1 MNKQRKTSNIL
12 NVFQYNETT
21 KAVTLPSTLDLTA
34 PGSSDDSTK
43 APTTAWVRA
52 LISSLGYVTLAS
64 DQTITGLKT
73 IVRSGDVLNF
83 KIGTDN
89 LYALKIVY
97 NQNELVESGEATW
110 SFANTFN
117 NGSGT
122 GITTTPI
129 SFFRGVLVTGQRLL
143 SASVN
148 TNLIAYY
155 GNNPSGRYPVFAY
168 NTGVQQF
175 ASSII
180 VGETAGV
187 VNAATGA
194 IADLP
199 AGVVANFKGRVI
211 GSNAVNNNEF
221 VTLGQIPSLTGYV
234 TGTGASGQVA
244 YFTGTS
250 AIASGSNFLFD
261 ASQRNLTIDRSLSTL
276 GNAITISKL
285 GDSDQAWLAFRQGGG
300 SSGTWRLGYTGSV
313 YDFRINVGS
322 DGSIGTQALRI
333 FQSSQNVVI
342 GTATDDG
349 GAKLQVSGTISG
361 GGNIE
366 LVNGSGPYVLVGQ
379 GTGTNQYGTIDW
391 DATNNRLR
399 IATQP
404 FAFGAN
410 GGQIT
415 LNTAGN
421 VGIGRVPSSGF
432 KLDIQGN
439 GGLRILDN
447 DVLRSIILIPPTSA
461 AAANLES
468 SSANGLNINSS
479 NASGN
484 INFLT
489 AGSPRLT
496 ISSTGAA
503 TFSSSVTATIGTF
516 ASTGIGLL
524 NSQIVARNTTS
535 AAALIT
541 FENTANGFTFGFSSS
556 GTGGQRFSF
565 FNGAPTEIAY
575 ITAAGA
581 ANFNNNITSGAS
593 ISASGNII
601 GSLFQSSESNVS
613 GVGTSFVNSGIV
625 FGNETGVWLVSIT
638 AFGDGNMYSAALYV
652 VTTGA
657 FSKTIN
663 LIGGPSNHFG
673 NGSVVAQLSTSEGV
687 SANLQVRRTT
697 SGSALVFVKIIRTGS

>member
-21 KAVTLPSTLDLTA
+21 GAVTLPSTLDLTA

-148 TNLIAYY
+148 ANLIDYY
-155 GNNPSGRYPVFAY
+155 GNFPSGRYPVFAY

-250 AIASGSNFLFD
+250 EIASGSNFLFD

-285 GDSDQAWLAFRQGGG
+285 SDADQAWLTFRQGGG
-300 SSGTWRLGYTGSV
+300 SSGTWRLGYTGVV

-333 FQSSQNVVI
+333 FQSTQNVVI
-342 GTATDDG
+342 GTATSDPNFKLDVNGTGRFSGALTLTASANRINSGNELRFYRTDNAVYTQLYDG
-349 GAKLQVSGTISG
+349 GNA
-361 GGNIE
+361 
-366 LVNGSGPYVLVGQ
+366 NGFVLDNRNGDGFSFQ
-379 GTGTNQYGTIDW
+379 SAGTNQ
-391 DATNNRLR
+391 LR
-399 IATQP
+399 IA
-404 FAFGAN
+404 
-410 GGQIT
+410 
-415 LNTAGN
+415 
-421 VGIGRVPSSGF
+421 
-432 KLDIQGN
+432 
-439 GGLRILDN
+439 
-447 DVLRSIILIPPTSA
+447 
-461 AAANLES
+461 
-468 SSANGLNINSS
+468 
-479 NASGN
+479 
-484 INFLT
+484 
-489 AGSPRLT
+489 
-496 ISSTGAA
+496 STGAA
-503 TFSSSVTATIGTF
+503 TFFGTVAGGQNIRIQTTVAAGRNYIQWTNPSGDMGYIGYGGPDNKFYIANQLNDDMLFYTNSALRLTIAG
-516 ASTGIGLL
+516 STGAATFTSTGTGVFLSPL
-524 NSQIVARNTTS
+524 VRLQNTTS
-535 AAALIT
+535 SAALIE
-541 FENTANGFTFGFSSS
+541 FSNTANGFNFGFSSA

-565 FNGAPTEIAY
+565 FNGGLAEIAY

-581 ANFNNNITSGAS
+581 ANFSSSITSGSS
-593 ISASGNII
+593 ISASGNISGSTII
-601 GSLFQSSESNVS
+601 GSLFQSTVSYVS
-613 GVGTSFVNSGIV
+613 GVSTSFVSSGTSFGNDTGI
-625 FGNETGVWLVSIT
+625 WLVSVSGS
-638 AFGDGNMYSAALYV
+638 GDGNMYSAVLYI
-652 VTTGA
+652 VTTA
-657 FSKTIN
+657 AYSKTIN
-663 LIGGPSNHFG
+663 LVAGPSNHFG
-673 NGSVVAQLSTSEGV
+673 NGSLVAGLSTTDGV
-687 SANLQVRRTT
+687 SADLLVRRTT
-697 SGSALVFVKIIRTGS
+697 GGTASVSVRTMRLA